1 MNEDCKG
8 SLKKNVTFVLLGSDP
23 PLFSGK
29 CKHFKHVFE
38 KCNEDRSFDPPR
50 KYNKCYFF

>member
-1 MNEDCKG
+1 MNKDCKKG
-8 SLKKNVTFVLLGSDP
+8 SLKKNVTFVLLESDP

-38 KCNEDRSFDPPR
+38 KCNETNLR
-50 KYNKCYFF
+50 

>member
-1 MNEDCKG
+1 MIKKGLKG
-8 SLKKNVTFVLLGSDP
+8 SLQKKNVTSVLLGSDP

-38 KCNEDRSFDPPR
+38 KCNETDLR
-50 KYNKCYFF
+50 